1 MSPNDPPCLTT
12 LGVDGS
18 GLQAKNNSL
27 SLLHFD
33 VCMRIEMAG
42 EEKEEVVANN
52 NN

>member
-27 SLLHFD
+27 SLLHLD
-33 VCMRIEMAG
+33 VCMRIEIAG